1 MDSRYHGIWMDEMAG
16 ALLSVEANVII
27 VDWSDGNY
35 FPYPKAVANS
45 RVVGADLGLLLHRLN
60 ILTGMSFKDVHL
72 IGHSLGAHI
81 AGYASKWRGNK
92 VGRITGLD
100 PSQPAFEGMPASVRL
115 DRSDAYFVDVI
126 HTSTARVLFLNFG
139 FGIETPI
146 GHVDFYP
153 NGGKEQ
159 KGCTL
164 LSVFYKWFTQGFWAG
179 ARELFSCS
187 HQRSVEYFTESI
199 KFDEQYCTPWAIKCN
214 SHEEF
219 LKGRC
224 IDCGPDGSRCAAQG
238 IKAIQH
244 KRFIKSNSSN
254 VFYLHMGSKSTFCR
268 ESLQLQVNGSE
279 LERSWVN
286 LDISVYPEPY
296 SGTIWNVKL
305 KDWIA
310 SCYYNSWIGHLGEHV
325 PGKIK
330 SATFKWNYV
339 SSWDTFW
346 LRNTLDID
354 TVSVK
359 KIAPKSEVQTL
370 CVKRK
375 DKPVRMD
382 KCVTLTPCKT

>member
-1 MDSRYHGIWMDEMAG
+1 MA
-16 ALLSVEANVII
+16 
-27 VDWSDGNY
+27 
-35 FPYPKAVANS
+35 
-45 RVVGADLGLLLHRLN
+45 
-60 ILTGMSFKDVHL
+60 
-72 IGHSLGAHI
+72 
-81 AGYASKWRGNK
+81 
-92 VGRITGLD
+92 GLD

-126 HTSTARVLFLNFG
+126 HTSTGRYLFLNYGKYPRHPLEHVCAG

-164 LSVFYKWFTQGFWAG
+164 NSVFYKWFTQGFWAG

-254 VFYLHMGSKSTFCR
+254 VFYLNMGSESRFCR
-268 ESLQLQVNGSE
+268 EYLH
-279 LERSWVN
+279 
-286 LDISVYPEPY
+286 DY
-296 SGTIWNVKL
+296 SKPR
-305 KDWIA
+305 DWIP
-310 SCYYNSWIGHLGEHV
+310 SFYYDSWIKNHLEHL
-325 PGKIK
+325 PEKIK
-330 SATFKWNYV
+330 SATLKWNYA
-339 SSWDTFW
+339 SHWDTY
-346 LRNTLDID
+346 LSRNTLDID

-359 KIAPKSEVQTL
+359 MIAPKSEVQTL

-382 KCVTLTPCKT
+382 KSVTLTPCKT